1 MLWMNKMVV
10 VVKGV
15 IFHNGKVLIVQ
26 RAKTNRIGH
35 SKWECAGGKI
45 EFGEDLEAALRR
57 EVKEET
63 GLEIKVGKV
72 LYATTFKNSPS
83 TQLIILTYQCASEN
97 NEVTLSEEHTS
108 HKWVSKEEIKG
119 FLKLEIINDF
129 EKNQVFALEDWG

>member
-1 MLWMNKMVV
+1 

-35 SKWECAGGKI
+35 GKWECAGGKI

-63 GLEIKVGKV
+63 GLEITVGKV

-83 TQLIILTYQCASEN
+83 T
-97 NEVTLSEEHTS
+97 
-108 HKWVSKEEIKG
+108 
-119 FLKLEIINDF
+119 
-129 EKNQVFALEDWG
+129 